1 MTATTVIADSPAEVS
16 TRNTLSETR
25 EAQLVAEGR
34 PLGGGVEIADV
45 VGHEGR
51 PGREDRQVDA
61 AFVHQPELVRLD
73 AVAQLVV
80 TDAEIGAGGGAGGVG
95 ESADLLGAPCLQR
108 RWRGG
113 VVAMAV
119 DGHSRFLLGVWF
131 LAT

>member
-1 MTATTVIADSPAEVS
+1 MWWAMKDARGEKT
-16 TRNTLSETR
+16 
-25 EAQLVAEGR
+25 
-34 PLGGGVEIADV
+34 
-45 VGHEGR
+45 
-51 PGREDRQVDA
+51 VDA

-119 DGHSRFLLGVWF
+119 DDHSRFLLGVWF